1 MLAAEFH
8 YKESYIDRY
17 MDLDRFNAHLEYRQ
31 NYPPISAL
39 FQAFC
44 GMENKESAGTPSKPV
59 KPMKDWE
66 DAEKAAQVNES
77 AFEMFKRQC
86 MLEGTPIMD
95 KIPGRWDNA

>member
-8 YKESYIDRY
+8 YKEPYIDRF
-17 MDLDRFNAHLEYRQ
+17 MDLDRFNAHLAYRQ

-44 GMENKESAGTPSKPV
+44 GIEQKDAIEKPSKPI
-59 KPMKDWE
+59 KPMKDWNE
-66 DAEKAAQVNES
+66 AEEAANVNED

-86 MLEGTPIMD
+86 LLDGTPIMSR
-95 KIPGRWDNA
+95 IPGR